1 FQGAGG
7 ASATAYPL
15 TFNGKILD
23 DNRPNSGWSVSP
35 LPVCGN
41 GAVETKEQCD
51 QGAANGTTASCCT
64 SSCTFK
70 TAGTTCRAATDVCD
84 VAETCSGSS
93 ATCPADGFL
102 SSSTVCR
109 VAADECDLAE
119 NCPGNGPSCPTDA
132 KKASGTACTSD
143 GNACTLDRCDGT
155 NVTCQHPA
163 GNAGAVCRATAG
175 ACDVAET

>member
-1 FQGAGG
+1 KVGDVHDRSPPSPTANGQAATIGFQGAGG

-51 QGAANGTTASCCT
+51 QGAANGTTGSCCT

-70 TAGTTCRAATDVCD
+70 TAGTVCRAATDVCD
-84 VAETCSGSS
+84 VAETCSG
-93 ATCPADGFL
+93 T
-102 SSSTVCR
+102 
-109 VAADECDLAE
+109 
-119 NCPGNGPSCPTDA
+119 
-132 KKASGTACTSD
+132 SGK
-143 GNACTLDRCDGT
+143 
-155 NVTCQHPA
+155 
-163 GNAGAVCRATAG
+163 
-175 ACDVAET
+175 